1 MNRIVWLFVFFC
13 CTAHAD
19 QLTNQI
25 NAFEA
30 VEQQNDAAAK
40 DLARVQADY
49 ARQQNELRQA
59 QLKADQQRAV
69 EQEKRVMQERAA
81 ANRAAEISA
90 KAAQDKADARVKV
103 ANEERLQDKAR
114 SQVQED
120 EERELIKQQ
129 SELKIQQEA
138 LETQRLKAKVD
149 LETAIALDRA
159 KSIEAETA
167 LVRKKETADIDVV
180 QSGADAERA
189 VGNGME
195 ANLSGTGHEGLYKF
209 LVVIFLIILTLLGV
223 FLVWKYYLHQKSSK
237 NVDSIDK

>member
-1 MNRIVWLFVFFC
+1 MNRIIWLFVFFC
-13 CTAHAD
+13 CTANAD

-49 ARQQNELRQA
+49 ARQQNELRQT
-59 QLKADQQRAV
+59 QLKADQQRTA

-114 SQVQED
+114 AQAQED
-120 EERELIKQQ
+120 EQIEFIKQQ
-129 SELKIQQEA
+129 SALKIQQEA

-149 LETAIALDRA
+149 LETAVALDRA
-159 KSIEAETA
+159 KSI
-167 LVRKKETADIDVV
+167 
-180 QSGADAERA
+180 
-189 VGNGME
+189 
-195 ANLSGTGHEGLYKF
+195 
-209 LVVIFLIILTLLGV
+209 
-223 FLVWKYYLHQKSSK
+223 
-237 NVDSIDK
+237 

>member
-81 ANRAAEISA
+81 ANRSAEISA
-90 KAAQDKADARVKV
+90 KTAQDKADARVKV

-114 SQVQED
+114 AQAQED
-120 EERELIKQQ
+120 EQIEFIKQQ
-129 SELKIQQEA
+129 SALKIQQEA

-149 LETAIALDRA
+149 LETAVALDRA
-159 KSIEAETA
+159 KSNEAETA
-167 LVRKKETADIDVV
+167 LARKKETADIDVV

-189 VGNGME
+189 VGNG
-195 ANLSGTGHEGLYKF
+195 K
-209 LVVIFLIILTLLGV
+209 
-223 FLVWKYYLHQKSSK
+223 
-237 NVDSIDK
+237 

>member
-1 MNRIVWLFVFFC
+1 
-13 CTAHAD
+13 
-19 QLTNQI
+19 
-25 NAFEA
+25 
-30 VEQQNDAAAK
+30 
-40 DLARVQADY
+40 
-49 ARQQNELRQA
+49 
-59 QLKADQQRAV
+59 
-69 EQEKRVMQERAA
+69 MQERAA
-81 ANRAAEISA
+81 AN

-114 SQVQED
+114 TQAQED
-120 EERELIKQQ
+120 EEREFLKQQ

-167 LVRKKETADIDVV
+167 LARKKETADIDVV

-189 VGNGME
+189 VGNGIE
-195 ANLSGTGHEGLYKF
+195 ANLSGIGHEGLYKF

-237 NVDSIDK
+237 NVDSVNN

>member
-1 MNRIVWLFVFFC
+1 MNRFIWLFVFFC
-13 CTAHAD
+13 CTAHAEP
-19 QLTNQI
+19 LTNQL

-30 VEQQNDAAAK
+30 VEQQNEAAAR

-49 ARQQNELRQA
+49 ARQQNDLKQA
-59 QLKADQQRAV
+59 QLKADQQRAA
-69 EQEKRVMQERAA
+69 EQEKRVMQERAT

-114 SQVQED
+114 AQVQED
-120 EERELIKQQ
+120 EQIEFIKQQ
-129 SELKIQQEA
+129 SALKIQQEA

-149 LETAIALDRA
+149 LETAIAVDRA

-167 LVRKKETADIDVV
+167 LARKKETADIDVV

-189 VGNGME
+189 VGNGIE

-223 FLVWKYYLHQKSSK
+223 FFFWKYYMHLKSTK
-237 NVDSIDK
+237 NVDSVDK

>member
-1 MNRIVWLFVFFC
+1 MNRLIWLFVFFC
-13 CTAHAD
+13 CTAHAEP
-19 QLTNQI
+19 LTNQI
-25 NAFEA
+25 NDFEA
-30 VEQQNDAAAK
+30 VEQQNAESAR

-49 ARQQNELRQA
+49 ARQQNDLKQA
-59 QLKADQQRAV
+59 QLKADQQRAA

-81 ANRAAEISA
+81 ANKAAEINA
-90 KAAQDKADARVKV
+90 KATQDKADARVKV

-114 SQVQED
+114 TQAQED
-120 EERELIKQQ
+120 EQLEFMKQQ
-129 SELKIQQEA
+129 SALKIQQEA

-149 LETAIALDRA
+149 LETAVALDRA

-167 LVRKKETADIDVV
+167 LARKKEAADIDAV

-223 FLVWKYYLHQKSSK
+223 FLAWKYYLHQKLNK
-237 NVDSIDK
+237 

>member
-1 MNRIVWLFVFFC
+1 MNRLIWLFVFFC
-13 CTAHAD
+13 CTAHAEP
-19 QLTNQI
+19 LTNQI
-25 NAFEA
+25 NDFEA
-30 VEQQNDAAAK
+30 VEQQNAESAR

-49 ARQQNELRQA
+49 ARQQNDLKQA
-59 QLKADQQRAV
+59 QLKADQQRAA

-81 ANRAAEISA
+81 ANKAAEINA
-90 KAAQDKADARVKV
+90 KATQDKADARVKV

-114 SQVQED
+114 TQAQED
-120 EERELIKQQ
+120 EQLEFMKQQ
-129 SELKIQQEA
+129 SALKIQQEA

-149 LETAIALDRA
+149 LETAVALDRA

-167 LVRKKETADIDVV
+167 LARKKEAADIDAV

-223 FLVWKYYLHQKSSK
+223 FLAWKYYLPQKLNK
-237 NVDSIDK
+237 

>member
-30 VEQQNDAAAK
+30 VEQQNYAAAK

-49 ARQQNELRQA
+49 ARQQNELRQT
-59 QLKADQQRAV
+59 QLKADQQRTA

-81 ANRAAEISA
+81 ANRSAEISA

-114 SQVQED
+114 AQTQED
-120 EERELIKQQ
+120 EQLEFIKQQ
-129 SELKIQQEA
+129 SALKIQQEA

-149 LETAIALDRA
+149 LETAVALDRA

-167 LVRKKETADIDVV
+167 LARKKEATDIDAV

-223 FLVWKYYLHQKSSK
+223 FLAWKYYLHQKLNK
-237 NVDSIDK
+237 

>member
-1 MNRIVWLFVFFC
+1 MNKIVWLFVFFC

-19 QLTNQI
+19 PLTNQI

-30 VEQQNDAAAK
+30 VEQQNDAAAR
-40 DLARVQADY
+40 DLAKVKADY
-49 ARQQNELRQA
+49 ARQQNDLKQA
-59 QLKADQQRAV
+59 QLKADQQRAA

-81 ANRAAEISA
+81 AN

-114 SQVQED
+114 TQAQED
-120 EERELIKQQ
+120 EEREFLKQQ

-138 LETQRLKAKVD
+138 LETQRLKANVD

-167 LVRKKETADIDVV
+167 LARKIRD
-180 QSGADAERA
+180 R
-189 VGNGME
+189 
-195 ANLSGTGHEGLYKF
+195 
-209 LVVIFLIILTLLGV
+209 
-223 FLVWKYYLHQKSSK
+223 
-237 NVDSIDK
+237 

>member
-1 MNRIVWLFVFFC
+1 MNRIVWLFVLFC

-19 QLTNQI
+19 QLTNQL

-30 VEQQNDAAAK
+30 VEQQNDAAAR
-40 DLARVQADY
+40 DLAKVKADY
-49 ARQQNELRQA
+49 ARQQNDLKQA
-59 QLKADQQRAV
+59 QLKADQQRAA

-81 ANRAAEISA
+81 AN

-114 SQVQED
+114 TQAQED
-120 EERELIKQQ
+120 EEREFLKQQ

-167 LVRKKETADIDVV
+167 LARKKETADIDVV

-189 VGNGME
+189 VGNGIE

-237 NVDSIDK
+237 NVDSVNN

>member
-1 MNRIVWLFVFFC
+1 MYKIVWLFVLFC

-19 QLTNQI
+19 PLTNQI

-30 VEQQNDAAAK
+30 VEQKNEAAAS

-49 ARQQNELRQA
+49 VRQQNDLKQA
-59 QLKADQQRAV
+59 QLKADQLRSA
-69 EQEKRVMQERAA
+69 EQEKKLGQEKAA
-81 ANRAAEISA
+81 ANRVAEIRS
-90 KAAQDKADARVKV
+90 KIAQDKTEARVKV

-114 SQVQED
+114 TQIQED
-120 EERELIKQQ
+120 EEREFLKQQ
-129 SELKIQQEA
+129 SELKIQQVT

-167 LVRKKETADIDVV
+167 LARKKDSADIDVV

-189 VGNGME
+189 VGNGIE

-209 LVVIFLIILTLLGV
+209 LVVIFLIILTLLAV
-223 FLVWKYYLHQKSSK
+223 FMVWKYYLHQKSSK
-237 NVDSIDK
+237 NVDSANK